1 MPAVISK
8 FLESDQSRKLLNIPS
23 SYVAGTLIATSLLYY
38 VGYPL
43 IEKSLKPTQTTKL
56 TENNNSWHKNGC
68 KKPLNGH
75 TPINGHHVTKQ
86 PIPARHVSAKDK
98 VIALAAKIPALNLE
112 FINQFLRLLR
122 IMIPSYVCRET
133 VLLSG
138 HTIFLLLRTFLSIYV
153 ANMEGAIVKYIVRK
167 DARNFAKMLL
177 KWFSVALPA
186 TFINSMIRYLESRI
200 ALSFR

>member
-43 IEKSLKPTQTTKL
+43 IESRLKSEKPV
-56 TENNNSWHKNGC
+56 TENNNSWHKNGV
-68 KKPLNGH
+68 KKLNGH
-75 TPINGHHVTKQ
+75 QPINGHHVTKQ
-86 PIPARHVSAKDK
+86 PIAPRHVSAKDK

-112 FINQFLRLLR
+112 FIQQFLRLLK
-122 IMIPSYVCRET
+122 IMIPNYLCRET
-133 VLLSG
+133 ILLSG

-186 TFINSMIRYLESRI
+186 TFINSMIRYLESKI
-200 ALSFR
+200 ALCFR

>member
-1 MPAVISK
+1 MPTVVSK
-8 FLESDQSRKLLNIPS
+8 FLDKTDETAKFLNIPS
-23 SYVAGTLIATSLLYY
+23 TYIAGTLIASSLIYY

-43 IEKSLKPTQTTKL
+43 IESCIKPNKQIKL
-56 TENNNSWHKNGC
+56 SENNNSWQKNGVS
-68 KKPLNGH
+68 KKELAKKAIENGRHLNS
-75 TPINGHHVTKQ
+75 Q
-86 PIPARHVSAKDK
+86 VSKSK
-98 VIALAAKIPALNLE
+98 VIALASKIPALNLE

-122 IMIPSYVCRET
+122 IMIPSYVCKET
-133 VLLSG
+133 ILLSG

-186 TFINSMIRYLESRI
+186 TFINSMIRYLESKI

>member
-1 MPAVISK
+1 MPAVVSK
-8 FLESDQSRKLLNIPS
+8 FLDKTDQTSNILKIPAT
-23 SYVAGTLIATSLLYY
+23 YIAGTLLATSFVYY

-43 IEKSLKPTQTTKL
+43 VEKCIRHDKSPKL
-56 TENNNSWHKNGC
+56 TENNNSWPKNGVKTKEIV
-68 KKPLNGH
+68 KKAENG
-75 TPINGHHVTKQ
+75 
-86 PIPARHVSAKDK
+86 RHVGNQLSKNK
-98 VIALAAKIPALNLE
+98 VMAIASKIPALNLE
-112 FINQFLRLLR
+112 FINQFLRLAR
-122 IMIPSYVCRET
+122 IMIPSYLCRET

-167 DARNFAKMLL
+167 DATNFAKMLL

-186 TFINSMIRYLESRI
+186 TFINSMIRYLESKI